1 MDPVDQISA
10 HLAGA
15 ARATSALFRSG
26 VLRPERPDRL
36 WRIARAVRHWGPG
49 LAAVFALGAE
59 RHGDR
64 AALVDERGPL
74 TFAELDQQSDAIARG
89 LIASGV
95 HPADTVAVLCRNH
108 RYFFEITGAL
118 AKLGANALYLNTSFA
133 APQIDAILRRERAT
147 LVVHDAEFEA
157 LVVDRDE
164 PRILAWTD
172 ASSDDA
178 RPDDA
183 MTTLDELAARHADG
197 PSLPRPEH
205 PGRTIILTSG
215 TTGPPKG
222 AFVADAPNAG
232 AAIAILERLPYRAHE
247 KMVVAA
253 PSFHAWGFANAST
266 SLLLGDTMVLARQFD
281 PEQTLALIASHHAE
295 VLVAVPVMLLRMLEV
310 PADTRARYDTS
321 SLRFVPLSGSALP
334 GDLALRFM
342 DAFGDVLYNLYGSTE
357 VGSVTVAAPADLR
370 AAPDTAGRPP
380 RGTRIRLLDE
390 HDHEVPTGSN
400 GRIFVRGP
408 LEFAGYTD
416 GGSKAVVDGY
426 MHTGDTGHF
435 DDDGRLFVDGRDD
448 DMVVSGGE
456 NIFPHEV
463 EDVIA
468 RHPDVVEAAVIGVPD
483 PQFGARLKAFVVV
496 RPGTTLDADA
506 VRRHVRTQLARF
518 KVPRDVEFVA
528 ELPRN
533 GTGKVLRH
541 DLEARGR
548 DSLN

>member
-10 HLAGA
+10 HLTGA
-15 ARATSALFRSG
+15 ARATTALFRSG

-74 TFAELDQQSDAIARG
+74 TFVELQQRSDAIARG
-89 LIASGV
+89 LIARGV
-95 HPADTVAVLCRNH
+95 RAGDTVAVLCRNH

-133 APQIDAILRRERAT
+133 APQIDTVLRRERAT

-157 LVVDRDE
+157 LVVDRAE

-172 ASSDDA
+172 DT
-178 RPDDA
+178 RPDDTRPGDTRPA
-183 MTTLDELAARHADG
+183 TLDELATQHADG
-197 PSLPRPEH
+197 PQLPRPEH
-205 PGRTIILTSG
+205 AGRTIILTSG

-222 AFVADAPNAG
+222 AFVANAPNAG

-247 KMVVAA
+247 KMVTAA
-253 PSFHAWGFANAST
+253 PCFHAWGFANAST

-281 PEQTLALIASHHAE
+281 PEQTLSLIASHRAE
-295 VLVAVPVMLLRMLEV
+295 VLVAVPVMLLRMLEL
-310 PADTRARYDTS
+310 PAETRARYDTS

-357 VGSVTVAAPADLR
+357 VGSVTVATPADLR

-390 HDHEVPTGSN
+390 HDNEVPPGAN

-448 DMVVSGGE
+448 DMIVSGGE

-483 PQFGARLKAFVVV
+483 PEFGARLKAFVVA
-496 RPGTTLDADA
+496 RPGTALDANA
-506 VRRHVRTQLARF
+506 IRRHVRTQLARF

-533 GTGKVLRH
+533 GTGKVVRR
-541 DLEARGR
+541 DLESR
-548 DSLN
+548 

>member
-10 HLAGA
+10 HLTGA
-15 ARATSALFRSG
+15 ARATTALFRSG

-64 AALVDERGPL
+64 TALIDERGAL
-74 TFAELDQQSDAIARG
+74 TFVELDQRSDAIARG
-89 LIASGV
+89 LIVRGV
-95 HPADTVAVLCRNH
+95 RAGDTVAVLCRNH
-108 RYFFEITGAL
+108 RYIFEITGAL

-133 APQIDAILRRERAT
+133 APQIDTVLHREQAT
-147 LVVHDAEFEA
+147 LVVHDAEFA
-157 LVVDRDE
+157 SLLAGRNE
-164 PRILAWTD
+164 PRIFAWTD
-172 ASSDDA
+172 DADA
-178 RPDDA
+178 RPNDA
-183 MTTLDELAARHADG
+183 PATLDDLAARHAGG
-197 PSLPRPEH
+197 PQLPRPEH
-205 PGRTIILTSG
+205 AGRTIILTSG

-222 AFVADAPNAG
+222 AFVANAPHAG

-247 KMVVAA
+247 KMVIAA
-253 PSFHAWGFANAST
+253 PCFHAWGFANAST

-281 PEQTLALIASHHAE
+281 PEQTLALIAAHRAE
-295 VLVAVPVMLLRMLEV
+295 VLVAVPVMLLRMLEL
-310 PADTRARYDTS
+310 PAETRARYDTS

-357 VGSVTVAAPADLR
+357 VGSVTVATPADLR

-390 HDHEVPTGSN
+390 HDHEVPRGSN

-416 GGSKAVVDGY
+416 GDSKAVVDGY

-448 DMVVSGGE
+448 DMIVSGGE

-483 PQFGARLKAFVVV
+483 PEFGARLKAFVVA
-496 RPGTTLDADA
+496 RPGTALDADA
-506 VRRHVRTQLARF
+506 IRRHVRTQLARF

-533 GTGKVLRH
+533 GTGKVVRR
-541 DLEARGR
+541 DLESR
-548 DSLN
+548 